1 MKILVTGGIGYIGL
15 SLVEG
20 LVQLPEVSEVGVY
33 DNLSKNHFSFFFDA
47 KIRSPKLRFMEG
59 DILDNHR
66 FQSALDGCDWVFHLA
81 SVLPNS
87 RTSLNLHTFDQ
98 VNNWGTAQVVDAVEQ
113 SGVKGFA
120 YTSSTEVYG
129 LSAEPADEA
138 QVPHPTSHYGKSK
151 LNAEQHV
158 QRLANK
164 MQVFRMRI
172 GKVYGYNSCFYA
184 ESVINRM
191 LFSAHHYNQIIIDGD
206 GSDVRGYSYLQSVA
220 AALVNIVEGAFP
232 PNVYNVVTA
241 NYSVLQIAEVIEQL
255 YPNLEKRFVSQDL
268 ALESIPVQPN
278 ERVFRTPLDPLN
290 DLATHLLEMK
300 ERFAVLESGS

>member
-1 MKILVTGGIGYIGL
+1 MKVLITGGIGYLGL
-15 SLVEG
+15 SLVER
-20 LVQLPEVSEVGVY
+20 LVTLPKVEQVLVY
-33 DNLSKNHFSFFFDA
+33 DNLSKNHFSFFFDS
-47 KIRSPKLRFMEG
+47 KIRSEKLNFMEG

-66 FQSALDGCDWVFHLA
+66 FQDALEGCDWVYHLA

-87 RTSLNLHTFDQ
+87 RASLNLHTFDQ
-98 VNNWGTAQVVDAVEQ
+98 VNNWGTAQVVDAVER
-113 SGVKGFA
+113 SHVKGIV

-129 LSAEPADEA
+129 RSLQPADES

-158 QRLANK
+158 RRLATK
-164 MQVFRMRI
+164 MPVYRMRI

-220 AALVNIVEGAFP
+220 SALVGALEAAFP
-232 PNVYNVVTA
+232 ANVYNVVTA
-241 NYSVLQIAEVIEQL
+241 NYSVLQIAAIIESL

-268 ALESIPVQPN
+268 ALESIPVMPN
-278 ERVFRTPLDPLN
+278 EQVFRSPSDPMC
-290 DLATHLLEMK
+290 DLEEHLTEMK
-300 ERFAVLESGS
+300 EWFSILSDR

>member
-20 LVQLPEVSEVGVY
+20 LLQRSDVSQVLVY
-33 DNLSKNHFSFFFDA
+33 DNLSKNNFNFFFDPV
-47 KIRSPKLRFMEG
+47 IRSSKLKFMEG

-66 FQSALDGCDWVFHLA
+66 FQDALEGCDWVYHLA

-87 RTSLNLHTFDQ
+87 RTSQNLHSFDQ
-98 VNNWGTAQVVDAVEQ
+98 VNNWGTAQVVDAVERSNVQ
-113 SGVKGFA
+113 GLV
-120 YTSSTEVYG
+120 YCSSTEVYG
-129 LSAEPADEA
+129 KSVEPADESK
-138 QVPHPTSHYGKSK
+138 VPHPQTQYGKSK

-158 QRLANK
+158 QRLSSK
-164 MQVFRMRI
+164 MKVYRMRI

-191 LFSAHHYNQIIIDGD
+191 LFSAHHYKQIIIDGD
-206 GSDVRGYSYLQSVA
+206 GSDIRGYAYLQSVA
-220 AALVNIVEGAFP
+220 GALVDVLEGSFS

-241 NYSVLQIAEVIEQL
+241 NYSVLQIAEMMERL
-255 YPNLEKRFVSQDL
+255 YPDLQQRFVSQDL

-278 ERVFRTPLDPLN
+278 ERVFFVPSDALK
-290 DLATHLLEMK
+290 DLESHLVEMK
-300 ERFAVLESGS
+300 DRFSVLGL

>member
-15 SLVEG
+15 SLVER
-20 LVQLPEVSEVGVY
+20 LIQRPDVSQVLVY
-33 DNLSKNHFSFFFDA
+33 DNLSKNNFNFFFDPV
-47 KIRSPKLRFMEG
+47 IRSEKLKFMEG

-66 FQSALDGCDWVFHLA
+66 FQDTLEDCDWVYHLA

-98 VNNWGTAQVVDAVEQ
+98 VNNWGTAQLVDAVER
-113 SGVKGFA
+113 SNVKGLI

-129 LSAEPADEA
+129 KSAEPAVEA
-138 QVPHPTSHYGKSK
+138 QVPHPISQYGKSK

-158 QRLANK
+158 ARLSSK
-164 MQVFRMRI
+164 LKVYRMRI

-206 GSDVRGYSYLQSVA
+206 GSNVLGFSYLQSVA
-220 AALVNIVEGAFP
+220 NALEGILSGKLL
-232 PNVYNVVTA
+232 PNVFNLVTA
-241 NYSVLQIAEVIEQL
+241 NYSVDQIAGIIEGL
-255 YPNLEKRFVSQDL
+255 YPKVEKRYVSQDI

-278 ERVFRTPLDPLN
+278 ERVLVVPEDSLA
-290 DLATHLLEMK
+290 DLESHLVEMK
-300 ERFAVLESGS
+300 KRFSVLGN